1 MIDPSIIHLNYIK
14 KEPQSGSDRGLR
26 YLFVKGKD
34 KSGDCLEVTAW
45 PEPLCY
51 GKTPAHLKES
61 RTFPLSEDGIR
72 EAADWLNGW
81 SARRAGARPEA

>member
-34 KSGDCLEVTAW
+34 ESGDCLEVTACRN
-45 PEPLCY
+45 LCATA
-51 GKTPAHLKES
+51 KP
-61 RTFPLSEDGIR
+61 PPI
-72 EAADWLNGW
+72 
-81 SARRAGARPEA
+81 